1 MDKLIITAALTGAQ
15 QGKEANPT
23 LPEQPDEIIRQ
34 AVECW
39 RAGAAIVHI
48 HARDERG
55 KATSDVRVFRR
66 IVEGI
71 RAAGCDAIINLTT
84 GGAIAGLPLA
94 ERIAVV
100 PQLKPE
106 IASFSVGAAMVG
118 RYDAEEKRWTRDFTM
133 LISYADLETMARTMQ
148 ENGVRPELEVYDAGM
163 LNNVAILR
171 AGPSTSS
178 GERLLDDP
186 LWINFVMGIPGQVT
200 AATPKNLL
208 HLVESLPPDAMWLVS
223 AIGGRMHWA
232 MAATAMAM
240 GGHVR
245 TGLEDNVYLERGA
258 LASGNAQMV
267 EKMARLARE
276 IGREPASPD
285 EAREVL
291 RLKTNG

>member
-15 QGKEANPT
+15 QGKEANPD
-23 LPEQPDEIIRQ
+23 LPEQPDDIIRQ

-55 KATSDVRVFRR
+55 KATSDVSVFRR

-71 RAAGCDAIINLTT
+71 RAAGCDVVINLTT

-106 IASFSVGAAMVG
+106 IASFSVGATMVG
-118 RYDAEEKRWTRDFTM
+118 RYDAENKKWARDFTM
-133 LISYADLETMARTMQ
+133 PISYTDMETIARTMLD
-148 ENGVRPELEVYDAGM
+148 NGVRPELEVYDAGM

-171 AGPSTSS
+171 EQGWLS
-178 GERLLDDP
+178 DP
-186 LWINFVMGIPGQVT
+186 LWINFVMGIAGQVT
-200 AATPKNLL
+200 TATPKNLL
-208 HLVESLPPDAMWLVS
+208 HLVETLRVPLNALWLVS
-223 AIGGRMHWA
+223 AVGGRAHWA
-232 MAATAMAM
+232 MAAMAIAM

-245 TGLEDNVYLERGA
+245 TGLEDNVYLERGV

-267 EKMARLARE
+267 EKMIRLARE
-276 IGREPASPD
+276 IGREAATA
-285 EAREVL
+285 EETREM
-291 RLKTNG
+291 LKIPNPNIKV